1 MSSNAKPI
9 TKPITKPKTAKPAAE
24 PKVAK
29 AAAEP
34 KAVKKPKVD
43 ATAAAPVAAV
53 ETVVAPVA
61 PVAPVDQPAAQL
73 AVDYYSKL
81 TQLSSVITALKS
93 EFKSLEKKYA
103 RDIKVLEKLS
113 SKKHR
118 KRAKTEGGDDSNTGF
133 KKPTKMSAEL
143 CTFFDMPAGSLM
155 ARTDATKGITKYVK
169 EHTLQRPDNKR
180 FIEVHRDTKLKKL
193 LKVADDVELSFFNL
207 QTYMTKHFAKKGD
220 DAFVDA
226 YP

>member
-1 MSSNAKPI
+1 MSSNAKPTTKAPKT
-9 TKPITKPKTAKPAAE
+9 TKP
-24 PKVAK
+24 AK

-34 KAVKKPKVD
+34 AAKTEPKAAKKPK
-43 ATAAAPVAAV
+43 AEKAAPAPVSESVAPIV
-53 ETVVAPVA
+53 ESEAAVAPV
-61 PVAPVDQPAAQL
+61 VEQPTAQL

-81 TQLSSVITALKS
+81 TQLSAVIAALKS

-118 KRAKTEGGDDSNTGF
+118 KRARTEGGDDSNTGF

-143 CTFFDMPAGSLM
+143 SAFFDMPAGSLM
-155 ARTDATKGITKYVK
+155 ARTDATKGITKYVR
-169 EHTLQRPDNKR
+169 EHTLQRADNKR
-180 FIEVHRDTKLKKL
+180 FIEVHRDAKLKKL
-193 LKVADDVELSFFNL
+193 LKVPDDVELSFFNL
-207 QTYMTKHFAKKGD
+207 QTFMTKHFAKKND
-220 DAFVDA
+220 DAFVNA

>member
-1 MSSNAKPI
+1 MSSNAKPTT
-9 TKPITKPKTAKPAAE
+9 TKAPKTTKPAAE
-24 PKVAK
+24 PKVA
-29 AAAEP
+29 AAKAEP
-34 KAVKKPKVD
+34 KAAKKPK
-43 ATAAAPVAAV
+43 AEKAAPVV
-53 ETVVAPVA
+53 EPVA
-61 PVAPVDQPAAQL
+61 PTVAPASDAEAKPEPSAA
-73 AVDYYSKL
+73 DYYSKL
-81 TQLSSVITALKS
+81 TQLSSVIAALKS

-103 RDIKVLEKLS
+103 RDIKALEKLS

-143 CTFFDMPAGSLM
+143 CVFFDMPAGSLM

-169 EHTLQRPDNKR
+169 EHTLQRADNKR
-180 FIEVHRDTKLKKL
+180 FIEVHRDAKLKKL

-220 DAFVDA
+220 EAFVNA
-226 YP
+226 YL

>member
-34 KAVKKPKVD
+34 KAV
-43 ATAAAPVAAV
+43 
-53 ETVVAPVA
+53 
-61 PVAPVDQPAAQL
+61 
-73 AVDYYSKL
+73 
-81 TQLSSVITALKS
+81 
-93 EFKSLEKKYA
+93 
-103 RDIKVLEKLS
+103 
-113 SKKHR
+113 
-118 KRAKTEGGDDSNTGF
+118 